1 MWCWALTM
9 VLLAATLLTRAWESP
24 DSPMQNP
31 LGWGTL
37 RRIYFES
44 CRPRDSGYSLGK
56 PEWGKSGGWIE
67 RSMLL
72 YWNSP
77 AWDRGRASH
86 KRVRKP
92 IWLKAYVPKGLK
104 FWLWIF
110 WFLIFPKEHTVRP
123 RDSLKGL
130 GQRTSLY
137 HFKLVA
143 HYRTTQ
149 SVVQYK
155 WNLCEY
161 IYTYMLRGSLIPPLV
176 KNLPSVKD
184 TLVRFL
190 GQEDLLKKG

>member
-1 MWCWALTM
+1 MWRWALTM

-56 PEWGKSGGWIE
+56 PAWGKSGGWIE

-77 AWDRGRASH
+77 AWDRGRGSH

-92 IWLKAYVPKGLK
+92 IWLKAYVSKASNFDCGYFDFWYLQRSIQSGLEIVWKGWGKELHYTTLN
-104 FWLWIF
+104 LWPIIG
-110 WFLIFPKEHTVRP
+110 LH
-123 RDSLKGL
+123 SLWCS
-130 GQRTSLY
+130 TNEIC
-137 HFKLVA
+137 V
-143 HYRTTQ
+143 
-149 SVVQYK
+149 
-155 WNLCEY
+155 N
-161 IYTYMLRGSLIPPLV
+161 IYTHIC
-176 KNLPSVKD
+176 
-184 TLVRFL
+184 
-190 GQEDLLKKG
+190 